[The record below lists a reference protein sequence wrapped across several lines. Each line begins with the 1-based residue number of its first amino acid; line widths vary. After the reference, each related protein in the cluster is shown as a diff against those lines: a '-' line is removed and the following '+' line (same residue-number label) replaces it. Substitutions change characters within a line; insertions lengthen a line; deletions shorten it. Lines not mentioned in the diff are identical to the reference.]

1 MKATTVT
8 LSQLAEHVARM
19 AEEGLA
25 FWCASAPP
33 EFSDILHSPVLQK
46 VRERPPAPQ
55 EVPNVS

>member
-46 VRERPPAPQ
+46 VRERPR
-55 EVPNVS
+55 